1 MLIFTNKDSVNSY
14 TTMETLAYTS
24 EKTNNSAV
32 MFEQEGIMDVSRVD
46 DTGNTPLFEARVKN
60 DRQTSPRAY
69 VHPERGVYGLEVP
82 GEKFADESYKY
93 SSHNAAQNR
102 DKLKRT
108 ARNAQHSP
116 LVTFAKDGVAYYAG
130 IDSPYSIV
138 VLTGE
143 AGETAVATQLQG
155 ESEARTGVYLP
166 NAGDRIY
173 IVETALADHMAANPA
188 DENKIHSEIL
198 LADASSF
205 AVFEVS
211 DEFALNMAYNAK
223 SAGKSNAEKLAKK
236 RTARTDSNAYTG
248 ATPRVVETEG
258 APDNSASQSDTE
270 SQSSSDSSDDAAAY
284 NIYDP
289 NALVGSEMPILD
301 TIIVED
307 EPKPAADT
315 AAQPDAAPAAP
326 DDSADTD
333 TPQAPDAPAP
343 RGATPRFDKSAKY
356 ANAHEAYDA
365 TQQEL
370 ARTVA
375 ARTKLGMFARK
386 KTRESLDAEI
396 ATQAEA
402 YARAAAVF
410 DTIQMEKW
418 VSNGV
423 VDTWR
428 AKEPSLTD
436 EQIDARLAQKLAN
449 YHTAKQRLHNLHTQH
464 EFREKKG
471 KFGKLSDWNDQASEW
486 YAGLGKKEKIAVGI
500 GSAVVGGALGLIAA
514 PLGVIGGAG
523 LVGAKVYKAS
533 LQARSGLY
541 EGPKVVETLKA
552 TDGGRTKSTY
562 DIQQEAATRMEQ
574 LRRDRVENADKT
586 NKKARRVALA
596 SAALLGAGVVSH
608 LDVVRDATETVREG
622 IGSWW
627 NDIMTPDTPVDTSDA
642 RPADGATAPGSGA
655 TTGPETGA
663 PVGPPAPAEAAPPAP
678 KPMEFSAAARTV
690 VSGEGFYNTFAEMGI
705 TNPAEQASLLQKVGP
720 ELVARG
726 VAYPMA
732 DGTYGISRPGAFSQD
747 VLELI
752 QKSR

>member
-1 MLIFTNKDSVNSY
+1 
-14 TTMETLAYTS
+14 METLTRTPD
-24 EKTNNSAV
+24 KTQKESV
-32 MFEQEGIMDVSRVD
+32 IFEEADIVNTYNVD
-46 DTGNTPLFEARVKN
+46 GTAQRPLFEARVKRSN
-60 DRQTSPRAY
+60 ETSPSVY
-69 VHPERGVYGLEVP
+69 VDPDRGVYGLQIP
-82 GEKFADESYKY
+82 GENFAAESYKY
-93 SSHNAAQNR
+93 TSHSVTHNR

-108 ARNAQHSP
+108 ARNAPHSP
-116 LVTFAKDGVAYYAG
+116 LVAFGKDGITFYTG
-130 IDSPYSIV
+130 QDSPYSIIALSGEGV
-138 VLTGE
+138 EGISATKLVGEGEDNTGIY
-143 AGETAVATQLQG
+143 A
-155 ESEARTGVYLP
+155 P
-166 NAGDRIY
+166 NEGDRIY
-173 IVETALADHMAANPA
+173 IVESAVADFMEQYPA
-188 DENKIHSEIL
+188 SENDILSEVIQKSN
-198 LADASSF
+198 SSHAF
-205 AVFEVS
+205 LEIS
-211 DEFALNMAYNAK
+211 EKLALNMAYNAK
-223 SAGKSNAEKLAKK
+223 AAGKNNAEKLAKK
-236 RTARTDSNAYTG
+236 RAARTDSPEPAVAADTLDAPDS
-248 ATPRVVETEG
+248 ATSHEG
-258 APDNSASQSDTE
+258 AGSQPSSAE
-270 SQSSSDSSDDAAAY
+270 PDDAAAY
-284 NIYDP
+284 NVYDTD
-289 NALVGSEMPILD
+289 ALVGSEMPIVD
-301 TIIVED
+301 TEMIEDGVEFIKNG
-307 EPKPAADT
+307 P
-315 AAQPDAAPAAP
+315 
-326 DDSADTD
+326 DSADRD
-333 TPQAPDAPAP
+333 GQMISFDDEPFVAATPTASARALERMRQSKSATSGAP
-343 RGATPRFDKSAKY
+343 ATPRFDKSAKY
-356 ANAHEAYDA
+356 KSAHEAYEA

-396 ATQAEA
+396 ASQAEA
-402 YARAAAVF
+402 YDRAAAVF

-418 VSNGV
+418 ISNGV
-423 VDTWR
+423 VDAWR
-428 AKEPSLTD
+428 AKDPSLTD
-436 EQIDARLAQKLAN
+436 QQIDERLAQKLAN

-552 TDGGRTKSTY
+552 TEGGRTKSTY

-574 LRRDRVENADKT
+574 LRKDRVENADKT

-596 SAALLGAGVVSH
+596 SAAFLGMGIASH
-608 LDVVRDATETVREG
+608 LDVVRDATEGVRDG

-627 NDIMTPDTPVDTSDA
+627 NDVMTPRAPIGSGEINPT
-642 RPADGATAPGSGA
+642 DGATAPGSEV

-663 PVGPPAPAEAAPPAP
+663 SAGPAAPLETAP
-678 KPMEFSAAARTV
+678 PVTQPMEFSAAARTV

-726 VAYPMA
+726 IAYPMA
-732 DGTYGISRPGAFSQD
+732 DGTYGISRPGALSQD